1 MNFETTFTQ
10 SLPLTL
16 SSRGQ
21 LVLNYLKQHP
31 NIVSWEEQVQMIY
44 KEDVIENSIYIWF
57 SLMDDEAEIKQ
68 YLSGT
73 TLYEFTVCQ
82 SYNRM

>member
-31 NIVSWEEQVQMIY
+31 NIISWEEQVQMIY
-44 KEDVIENSIYIWF
+44 KEDVIENSIYI
-57 SLMDDEAEIKQ
+57 
-68 YLSGT
+68 
-73 TLYEFTVCQ
+73 
-82 SYNRM
+82 